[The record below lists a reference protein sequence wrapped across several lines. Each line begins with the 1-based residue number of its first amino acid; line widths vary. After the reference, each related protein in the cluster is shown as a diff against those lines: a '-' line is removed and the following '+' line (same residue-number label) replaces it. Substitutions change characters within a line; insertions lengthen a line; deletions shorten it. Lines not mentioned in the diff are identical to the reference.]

1 MHAGPPP
8 EKEIKKHCL
17 KNVKRSAEV
26 ERSTYGVNFVNTY
39 SSCIHVKIYSFIFYK
54 NSFTNFNFLL

>member
-8 EKEIKKHCL
+8 EKEIKKHYL

-39 SSCIHVKIYSFIFYK
+39 SSCIHVKIYSFIF
-54 NSFTNFNFLL
+54 